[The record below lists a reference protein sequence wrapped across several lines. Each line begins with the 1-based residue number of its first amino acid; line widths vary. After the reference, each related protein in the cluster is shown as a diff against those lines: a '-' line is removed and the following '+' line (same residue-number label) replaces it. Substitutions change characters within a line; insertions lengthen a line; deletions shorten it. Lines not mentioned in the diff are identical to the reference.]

1 MCNEKCCC
9 SLGLN
14 ILLTMTGDPQE
25 LFIVLVNTHFLEMQ
39 LLYGF
44 GMTTTGTAQPVKLYM

>member
-1 MCNEKCCC
+1 MCNENCSC

-14 ILLTMTGDPQE
+14 ISLIMTGDPQE
-25 LFIVLVNTHFLEMQ
+25 LFIMLINTHFLEMQ

-44 GMTTTGTAQPVKLYM
+44 GMTTTGTAQPVNL

>member
-14 ILLTMTGDPQE
+14 ISLIMTGDPWE
-25 LFIVLVNTHFLEMQ
+25 LFIVLVNMHFPEMQ

-44 GMTTTGTAQPVKLYM
+44 RMTTTGTAQPVKLYM

>member
-14 ILLTMTGDPQE
+14 ISLTMTGDPCE
-25 LFIVLVNTHFLEMQ
+25 LYIMLVNMHFPKLQ

-44 GMTTTGTAQPVKLYM
+44 EMTTTGTSQPVNLYL

>member
-14 ILLTMTGDPQE
+14 ISLTMTGDQWE
-25 LFIVLVNTHFLEMQ
+25 LFIMLVNMHFLEMQ

-44 GMTTTGTAQPVKLYM
+44 GITMTGTAQPVNL